1 MHACLSMLYIVCLGL
16 TLKLILLKSIANVE
30 EKKQAGLKV
39 TAQGN
44 GSEIVPSSFSFAN
57 FASDNSFKQ
66 GWSDTE
72 GNSDELS
79 EDNIGGIKCS
89 CVDAMPCHGYLI
101 MLVVTMTTDQL
112 GFNLSSPRPPLTPL
126 LIFFMSDFN
135 ALPSASEKID
145 CRAYDYHKIA
155 SCHDF
160 QDSPGSMDLGFQGY
174 IHSE

>member
-1 MHACLSMLYIVCLGL
+1 MLYIVCLGL

-44 GSEIVPSSFSFAN
+44 GSEIVPSFSALQTWHRITLLN
-57 FASDNSFKQ
+57 KDGQIRKGIQMNCQ
-66 GWSDTE
+66 RII
-72 GNSDELS
+72 L
-79 EDNIGGIKCS
+79 EDS
-89 CVDAMPCHGYLI
+89 SAHVLMPCHGYLI
-101 MLVVTMTTDQL
+101 MLVVTMTPDQL
-112 GFNLSSPRPPLTPL
+112 SFNLSSPRPPLTPL

-145 CRAYDYHKIA
+145 GRAYDYHKIA
-155 SCHDF
+155 SCHHF